1 MNWDDVV
8 KVVLSMPPHR
18 DLALL
23 KSQLPSP
30 RLSGFRR
37 RWLSEPRGQR
47 ADWEKV
53 MPDGRSVHVREYRDH
68 YLVHWDIASP
78 SRSALRHLVYDAPH
92 WLIVAVAAAV
102 TAISVLLGPGAKVGA
117 AGGLMATGNML
128 LGYRRSLIAPAEP
141 LRLQGQ
147 LEGVLTT

>member
-1 MNWDDVV
+1 MNWDDIV

-53 MPDGRSVHVREYRDH
+53 MPDGRSVHVREYRDY

-78 SRSALRHLVYDAPH
+78 SRSALRHLLYDAPH
-92 WLIVAVAAAV
+92 WLLIAMTAAV
-102 TAISVLLGPGAKVGA
+102 TVIAVLLGPGAKVGA

-141 LRLQGQ
+141 LRAQGSV
-147 LEGVLTT
+147 EGLPTT